1 MSVLVKKGNS
11 ERVIAEEKLPEF
23 LKMGYSH
30 IDKSGKVIK
39 KGEAQ
44 TASDL
49 RAAYAEATKEVAAL
63 TKQVE
68 ELSDEL
74 DVVKK
79 ENEALKEQIIELLKN
94 GGKFKCPHCD
104 KEYTTQAAL
113 DKHIKEKHPD
123 NLGSGNSPT

>member
-30 IDKSGKVIK
+30 IDKNGKVIK

-49 RAAYAEATKEVAAL
+49 RAAYADVVKENEAL
-63 TKQVE
+63 TKQTK

-74 DVVKK
+74 DAAKK
-79 ENEALKEQIIELLKN
+79 ENETLKEQIELLKN

-123 NLGSGNSPT
+123 AIENSVTPA

>member
-1 MSVLVKKGNS
+1 MSVLVKKGNN

-30 IDKSGKVIK
+30 IDKTGKVIK

-44 TASDL
+44 TAGDL
-49 RAAYAEATKEVAAL
+49 RAAYAEATKEVTAL

-68 ELSDEL
+68 ELNEKLDAANKENDEL
-74 DVVKK
+74 KA
-79 ENEALKEQIIELLKN
+79 EIERLKN
-94 GGKFKCPHCD
+94 GVKFKCPHCD

-123 NLGSGNSPT
+123 NSGNSNS

>member
-30 IDKSGKVIK
+30 IDKNGKVIK

-44 TASDL
+44 TTNDL
-49 RAAYAEATKEVAAL
+49 RAAYSEAVKEVETL
-63 TKQVE
+63 TKKFNELSE
-68 ELSDEL
+68 ELDA
-74 DVVKK
+74 VKK
-79 ENEALKEQIIELLKN
+79 ENEALKAENIELLKN

-113 DKHIKEKHPD
+113 DKHIKDKHPEIT
-123 NLGSGNSPT
+123 PA